1 MICKCYNCDK
11 RTVGCHANCSDYKEY
26 KTERQAILDKIHR
39 DNAIESHFAGAVVR
53 RKENYNKHS
62 VR

>member
-11 RTVGCHANCSDYKEY
+11 HIVGCHATCADYKEY
-26 KTERQAILDKIHR
+26 KAARQTILDKIHR
-39 DNAIESHFAGAVVR
+39 DSEIKDHFAGAVVR

-62 VR
+62 AR